1 MKFSHLF
8 LLFLFSLL
16 FTPSLAQKTTPVDS
30 LLHLV
35 ELSSSDTSKIRL
47 YNQLAMVM
55 IEKDL
60 DSALQWTEKAALESE
75 KHQFHQGIFESYET
89 IGIVWTE
96 KGNHDKAIESFIN
109 AIKQKEDHLPTVS
122 LVNIHRQMAIVFVHQ
137 KEYERAESYYE
148 EALRSAEKEK
158 NNLVYS
164 IYFNIATLASKM
176 KNFEKAEIYFDKTL
190 QNPKISNLEKGSV
203 YLNRG
208 NMYQRMK
215 KLDEAKESYTNA
227 LQLFS
232 ENDKSELSK
241 VYNSM
246 TDIALKTGD
255 YPLAETY
262 GKKAADYALEVQDM
276 RALIY
281 AYRNL
286 GYSFYLRKDY
296 QNAYEIQEIGRK
308 LKDSLYL
315 QTNTQ
320 VLNELDEKYQNEKK
334 KRQIEKLQQEKELS
348 IEREKTITLRNY
360 FIVALAIIITI
371 VLLLLLQIQ
380 KIRHQ
385 RKIAQQEIEKQIQQ
399 TILAEK
405 ESKIKQY
412 NEQLHRHTNNLLQ
425 KNQILSELREQ
436 LNTLKDAED
445 EQEKL
450 KKQNIQE
457 LINSRILT
465 DEDWHNYRQTFHQV
479 YPTFFD
485 TIQQQYNS
493 ISKAEIRIATLLK
506 LGLSQYEMATIL
518 GISDESVRKGKYR
531 LRQRMEVD
539 SEEKVIEI
547 LSKLE

>member
-1 MKFSHLF
+1 
-8 LLFLFSLL
+8 LFSLL
-16 FTPSLAQKTTPVDS
+16 FTPSLAQNLTPIDS

-35 ELSSSDTSKIRL
+35 ESSSSDTSKIRL

-55 IEKDL
+55 LEKDL

-75 KHQFHQGIFESYET
+75 KQKFQQGIFESYET
-89 IGIVWTE
+89 MGIVWTE

-109 AIKQKEDHLPTVS
+109 AIKYKEKHLPTVS
-122 LVNIHRQMAIVFVHQ
+122 LINVYRQMAIVFMHQ
-137 KEYERAESYYE
+137 KEYERAEGYYE
-148 EALRSAEKEK
+148 EALKSAENEK
-158 NNLVYS
+158 SDLVYS
-164 IYFNIATLASKM
+164 IYFNIATLASKI
-176 KNFEKAEIYFDKTL
+176 KNFEKAELYFDKAL

-203 YLNRG
+203 YQNRG

-215 KLDEAKESYTNA
+215 KLDEAKESYTSA

-232 ENDKSELSK
+232 ENDKSELAK
-241 VYNSM
+241 TYNSL
-246 TDIALKTGD
+246 TDVALKTGD
-255 YPLAETY
+255 YPLAEIH
-262 GKKAADYALEVQDM
+262 GKKAADYALQVQDM
-276 RALIY
+276 RSAIY

-296 QNAYEIQEIGRK
+296 QNAFEIQELGRK

-348 IEREKTITLRNY
+348 EERQKTVALRNY
-360 FIVALAIIITI
+360 SIIALTIILVI
-371 VLLLLLQIQ
+371 VLFLLLQIQ

-436 LNTLKDAED
+436 LNALKDAED

-465 DEDWHNYRQTFHQV
+465 DEDWHNYKQTFHQV
-479 YPTFFD
+479 YPTFFE
-485 TIQQQYNS
+485 TIQQNYTS

-506 LGLSQYEMATIL
+506 LGLSNYEMATIL
-518 GISDESVRKGKYR
+518 GISEESARKGKYR

-539 SEEKVIEI
+539 SEDKVIEI